1 MCLQSELPY
10 QEEAFDTLTRR
21 MQTLQELNGGTVI
34 ATLADTQQ
42 VLDAQFAHAAELS
55 DQLEQRLS
63 DFSTQRDQ
71 LVSEI
76 SDVTSWLTATR
87 ERLVQLDDTSGSD
100 QALLENLNKA
110 KVNTSSF
117 VNVRVRV

>member
-100 QALLENLNKA
+100 QTLLQNFNKA
-110 KVNTSSF
+110 KVNTSSL
-117 VNVRVRV
+117 VNVRRRV